1 MTTATCT
8 PIVSVFFDRASAD
21 AAVRELVDAGFR
33 AKEVGV
39 ITKNASGTWNPDG
52 SDSGENAGEGALVGA
67 VAGAGIG
74 SLVGMGI
81 LSGVI
86 PVIGPALMAG
96 TFGVIAS
103 NAVGGAAIAGV
114 VGALTGWGIPDEHAR
129 YYESEVAAGRTVV
142 AVSTDERR
150 EAARAILRRHG
161 GASKD
166 PDFDQEFNDNTPTP
180 LGTPY

>member
-8 PIVSVFFDRASAD
+8 PIVSVFSSRAAAD
-21 AAVRELVDAGFR
+21 SAVRELVDAGFR

-39 ITKNASGTWNPDG
+39 ITRDTSGNWTAEDSASA
-52 SDSGENAGEGALVGA
+52 ENAGQGAIVGA

-96 TFGVIAS
+96 TLGVIGS
-103 NAVGGAAIAGV
+103 NAVGGAAIAGL

-129 YYESEVAAGRTVV
+129 FYESEVAAGRTVV

-150 EAARAILRRHG
+150 EEARDILRRHG
-161 GASKD
+161 GASRD
-166 PDFDQEFNDNTPTP
+166 PEFDNTSTEVYPTP
-180 LGTPY
+180 MGY